1 MSDTDHS
8 VSYCRFAVME
18 SGDAEGR
25 VMVGRDPQRK
35 RIHKTVGVDVGI
47 WISIFVAF
55 LSFLS
60 NSTER
65 RGSVIPTFFS
75 LAL

>member
-1 MSDTDHS
+1 MSDTDRS
-8 VSYCRFAVME
+8 VSYCRFAVMG

-25 VMVGRDPQRK
+25 VMVGGDPQRK
-35 RIHKTVGVDVGI
+35 RIHKTVGVDLEI

-60 NSTER
+60 ILVEE
-65 RGSVIPTFFS
+65 
-75 LAL
+75 